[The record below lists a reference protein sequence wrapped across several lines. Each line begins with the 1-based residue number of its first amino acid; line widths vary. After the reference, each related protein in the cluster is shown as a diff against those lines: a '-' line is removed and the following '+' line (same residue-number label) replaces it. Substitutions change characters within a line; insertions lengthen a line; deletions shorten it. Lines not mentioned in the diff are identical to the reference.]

1 MLYNTKSIVEALK
14 EEGILY
20 DNHTVLPKYFEVYI
34 IQIITDEGKRYYFT
48 LPLSLFIK
56 NDGAD
61 IAIKN
66 IIEHHIGSDIETI
79 NSIKEIIIILDYKV
93 YHKYFKTSKG
103 MYDKAIYIEKGAKYG
118 PCLYREDYKYKET
131 SIRKI

>member
-1 MLYNTKSIVEALK
+1 MLFTTKRIVEALK

-34 IQIITDEGKRYYFT
+34 IKIITDEGKEYYFN
-48 LPLSLFIK
+48 LPISLFIK
-56 NDGAD
+56 ND

-66 IIEHHIGSDIETI
+66 IIEHHFGSDIETI

-103 MYDKAIYIEKGAKYG
+103 MYDKMIYIEKGVKYG
-118 PCLYREDYKYKET
+118 PYLYREDFKYKET